1 MSSVASFKPLKTP
14 HDVSGDAPPL
24 TRARYRDREEA
35 GQVLAAAVRQDL
47 DENLVSGKPLVLAIP
62 RGGVPVGRDVATA
75 LDADLDLV
83 VPRKLGAAGNPEY
96 AIGAVMHDG
105 TLYLNPE
112 ALGITGAS
120 PEFIEAEKSRE
131 MKEAGRRLEAYRV
144 GRREPALV
152 GRVVIVVDD
161 GIATGATMI
170 AALRWV
176 RSRGARVV
184 VAAAPVAPP
193 GTVEELRREADRVIC
208 PHTPEPFYAIGAF
221 YDSFGQVSDEEVKE
235 ILQEYWGRTPGRP
248 GVHDGDLSRPE

>member
-1 MSSVASFKPLKTP
+1 MRAQ
-14 HDVSGDAPPL
+14 L
-24 TRARYRDREEA
+24 TRAPYLDRRDA
-35 GQVLAAAVRQDL
+35 GEVLAEALKQNL
-47 DENLVSGKPLVLAIP
+47 DEELVSVRPVVLAIP
-62 RGGVPVGRDVATA
+62 RGGVQIGCDVAIA

-83 VPRKLGAAGNPEY
+83 VPRKLGAEGNPEY
-96 AIGAVMHDG
+96 AIGAVMLDG

-112 ALGITGAS
+112 ALRITGAS
-120 PEFIEAEKSRE
+120 PEYIEAEKTRE
-131 MKEAGRRLEAYRV
+131 MTEAARRIEAYRG
-144 GRREPALV
+144 GRREPIIS
-152 GRVVIVVDD
+152 GKVVIVVDD

-193 GTVEELRREADRVIC
+193 GTVEGLRREAHRVIC

-235 ILQEYWGRTPGRP
+235 ILQEYWRRTPGRP
-248 GVHDGDLSRPE
+248 GSMMAT